1 MGKCPKKELSQA
13 TKYEENSMLVKKSQF
28 ISKLIALLMSI
39 QIILL
44 GIQANN
50 RIQDGESQI
59 EVLLWMLSN
68 CTSILKQ
75 VKKDDDD

>member
-1 MGKCPKKELSQA
+1 MS
-13 TKYEENSMLVKKSQF
+13 VKKSEL
-28 ISKLIALLMSI
+28 IGKLITLLLTI
-39 QIILL
+39 QIILF
-44 GIQANN
+44 GIQAKN

-75 VKKDDDD
+75 VKKDEEKKDDDD

>member
-1 MGKCPKKELSQA
+1 
-13 TKYEENSMLVKKSQF
+13 MLVKKSQF
-28 ISKLIALLMSI
+28 ISKLITLLLTI
-39 QIILL
+39 QIILF

-68 CTSILKQ
+68 CTSILQQ
-75 VKKDDDD
+75 VKDEKKDD